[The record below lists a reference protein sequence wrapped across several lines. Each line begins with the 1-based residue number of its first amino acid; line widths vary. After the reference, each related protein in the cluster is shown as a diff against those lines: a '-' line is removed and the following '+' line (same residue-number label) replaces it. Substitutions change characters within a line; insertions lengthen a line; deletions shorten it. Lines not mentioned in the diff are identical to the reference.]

1 MAQSHRCKFPN
12 LSRRHVSQFAPPP
25 AFGQHRR
32 PASSWARLARGG
44 SPGNA
49 LIRSAHWCLCHR
61 RSQREDVMAELQ
73 SVGWRSP
80 MLKAHNVQV
89 VDHRQ
94 IAELATRARAVPR
107 KRAHLLLHEG
117 PTDSVQRLIILL
129 QPNTYVRPH
138 HHSRQWEMLVLQQGR
153 GNLLVFDGDARLMDR
168 IELNPRSS
176 MVQIPI
182 GVWHGFVVLERNT
195 AVLEIKPGP
204 YVPNEFADWAP
215 EEGDATATRFV
226 KWITNAA
233 PGERWSLTQPAVR
246 ASRVIRDEVE

>member
-1 MAQSHRCKFPN
+1 MS
-12 LSRRHVSQFAPPP
+12 
-25 AFGQHRR
+25 
-32 PASSWARLARGG
+32 
-44 SPGNA
+44 
-49 LIRSAHWCLCHR
+49 
-61 RSQREDVMAELQ
+61 ET
-73 SVGWRSP
+73 
-80 MLKAHNVQV
+80 HNVQV
-89 VDHRQ
+89 VDHHQ
-94 IAELATRARAVPR
+94 IAQLATRARSVPR

-117 PTDSVQRLIILL
+117 PTDPVQRLIILA

-176 MVQIPI
+176 VVQIPI
-182 GVWHGFVVLERNT
+182 GVSHGFVVLERNT

-233 PGERWSLTQPAVR
+233 PGERWSLTQRAVR
-246 ASRVIRDEVE
+246 ASRVMRDEVE